1 MTAISSIKERS
12 GTHQEGDLLR
22 KRKQLRMVRNIST
35 MAVATIMLAAFG
47 LRHAYAQGP
56 DTATDIANIKIAID
70 TVWVMITGFLVFFMQ
85 LGFAI
90 LETGMIRQTSGVNAL
105 LENFLEAGVGAVV
118 WWIVGFGLAFGA
130 DNGSG
135 LFGTTLFAPGIATA
149 DTIFYG
155 NIGTLTMFFFQFAF
169 AATASTI
176 TTGAMAER
184 TDFIG
189 NIIYTVIVIAI
200 IYPVVVHWV
209 WGGGWL
215 FQQGFFD
222 FAGSNVVHTV
232 GGVIAIVGAWA
243 LGPRKG
249 KVWGQTIAP
258 HNLGLALIGT
268 MILWVGWYGFNPGS
282 TLAAVGA
289 AGTIGIVTLNTTLGG
304 GVGSLT
310 AMFFQY
316 FRTGKWSLSATMNGS
331 LAGLVAVTG
340 GCAFVSPWAAIIIG
354 GVAGIILLLW
364 GDVLEK
370 IKIDDAV
377 GASSVH
383 LACGVWG
390 ILAIGLFAEPT
401 LTPFAANVKSGFG
414 GLLIPGGSAEI
425 LITQFIGSLSTIAW
439 CAVTSVVMFLGLKA
453 IKKLRVNP
461 KAEMD
466 GNFIDNYEHGESIWP
481 DVLTLPGDAPAM
493 ADMPARKTAPAAGD

>member
-1 MTAISSIKERS
+1 MKRRNRLWQRLLILAI
-12 GTHQEGDLLR
+12 
-22 KRKQLRMVRNIST
+22 
-35 MAVATIMLAAFG
+35 ATIVLAKFG
-47 LRHAYAQGP
+47 ARISFAQGEVTTP
-56 DTATDIANIKIAID
+56 TMDDITSLSIAID
-70 TVWVMITGFLVFFMQ
+70 TVWVMLTGFLVFFMQ

-90 LETGMIRQTSGVNAL
+90 LETGMIRQQSAVNAL
-105 LENFLEAGVGAVV
+105 LENFLEAGIGALT
-118 WWIVGFGLAFGA
+118 WWLVGFGLAFGA

-135 LFGTTLFAPGIATA
+135 LFGTTLFAPGIELA

-184 TDFIG
+184 TDFVG
-189 NIIYTVIVIAI
+189 NLIYTAIVCAI
-200 IYPVVVHWV
+200 IYPIVVHWV

-215 FQQGFFD
+215 FQRGFFD

-232 GGVIAIVGAWA
+232 GGVIAIIGAWM

-249 KVWGQTIAP
+249 KVWGQAMPP

-268 MILWVGWYGFNPGS
+268 LILWVGWYGFNPGS
-282 TLAAVGA
+282 TLTAVDGA
-289 AGTIGIVTLNTTLGG
+289 GVIGIVVLNTTLGG

-316 FRTGKWSLSATMNGS
+316 MRTKKWDLPASLNGS

-340 GCAFVSPWAAIIIG
+340 GCAFFNPWAAIIIG
-354 GVAGIILLLW
+354 GVAGIILILW
-364 GDVLEK
+364 GDLLER
-370 IKIDDAV
+370 IKVDDAV

-390 ILAIGLFAEPT
+390 IIAIGLFAEPS
-401 LTPFAANVKSGFG
+401 LTPFAGNINSGLG
-414 GLLIPGGSAEI
+414 GLLVSGGSADI
-425 LITQFIGSLSTIAW
+425 LITQLIGSGATIAW
-439 CAVTSVVMFLGLKA
+439 CAVTSFVMFGALKA
-453 IKKLRVNP
+453 LGRLRVN
-461 KAEMD
+461 KAAEAD
-466 GNFIDNYEHGESIWP
+466 GNSIDNYEHGQSIWP
-481 DVLTLPGDAPAM
+481 DVYPLPATTTADVLVTKGSTVPAM
-493 ADMPARKTAPAAGD
+493 GD

>member
-1 MTAISSIKERS
+1 MKKRNRIWRQLGIMAAAT
-12 GTHQEGDLLR
+12 LL
-22 KRKQLRMVRNIST
+22 
-35 MAVATIMLAAFG
+35 LAMFG
-47 LRHAYAQGP
+47 LRTSLAQDVP
-56 DTATDIANIKIAID
+56 AIADDLATIKISID
-70 TVWVMITGFLVFFMQ
+70 TTWVLLTGFLVFIMQ

-90 LETGMIRQTSGVNAL
+90 LETGMIRQTSAVNAL
-105 LENFLEAGVGAVV
+105 LENFLEAGIGAIA

-135 LFGTTLFAPGIATA
+135 LFGTSLFAPGIDTA

-155 NIGTLTMFFFQFAF
+155 NIGVLTMFFFQFAF

-189 NIIYTVIVIAI
+189 NIIYTVIVIVF
-200 IYPVVVHWV
+200 IYPIVVHWV

-232 GGVIAIVGAWA
+232 GGVIALVGAWA

-249 KVWGQTIAP
+249 KVWGQAIPA
-258 HNLGLALIGT
+258 HNLGLALIGV
-268 MILWVGWYGFNPGS
+268 MILWFGWYGFNPGS
-282 TLAAVGA
+282 TLGAVGA
-289 AGTIGIVTLNTTLGG
+289 SGTIGIVTLNTTLGAG
-304 GVGSLT
+304 AGCLAT
-310 AMFFQY
+310 MFFLY
-316 FRTGKWSLSATMNGS
+316 ARTGKWSLIACMNGS
-331 LAGLVAVTG
+331 LAGLVAITG

-354 GVAGIILLLW
+354 TIGGILMPLW
-364 GDVLEK
+364 TDMLEK

-414 GLLIPGGSAEI
+414 GLLVAGGSADI
-425 LITQFIGSLSTIAW
+425 LITQAIGSLATIVW
-439 CAVTSVVMFLGLKA
+439 CGVTSVVMFMGLKA
-453 IKKLRVNP
+453 IKRLRVNP
-461 KAEMD
+461 LAEAD
-466 GNFIDNYEHGESIWP
+466 GNFIDNYEHGESVWP
-481 DVLTLPGDAPAM
+481 DVLPLPGDIVAAPEKATRTAPAM
-493 ADMPARKTAPAAGD
+493 GD

>member
-1 MTAISSIKERS
+1 MKNISKRFWRQLIIMGVCTVILAVFGRSVTFAQDTASPTMDDISSIKI
-12 GTHQEGDLLR
+12 G
-22 KRKQLRMVRNIST
+22 I
-35 MAVATIMLAAFG
+35 
-47 LRHAYAQGP
+47 
-56 DTATDIANIKIAID
+56 DTA
-70 TVWVMITGFLVFFMQ
+70 WVLLTGFLVFIMQ
-85 LGFAI
+85 LGFAV
-90 LETGMIRQTSGVNAL
+90 LEVGMIRQTAAVNGL
-105 LENFLEAGVGAVV
+105 LENFLEAGVGAIV

-135 LFGTTLFAPGIATA
+135 LFGTTLFAPGIGTA
-149 DTIFYG
+149 DTIYYG
-155 NIGTLTMFFFQFAF
+155 NIGVLTMFFFQFAF

-189 NIIYTVIVIAI
+189 NLIYTAIVMVF
-200 IYPVVVHWV
+200 IYPIVVHWV

-232 GGVIAIVGAWA
+232 GGVLALVGAWM

-249 KVWGQTIAP
+249 KVWGQAIPP

-268 MILWVGWYGFNPGS
+268 MILWFGWYGFNPGS
-282 TLAAVGA
+282 TLGAVGV
-289 AGTIGIVTLNTTLGG
+289 AGTIGIVTLNTTLGAG
-304 GVGSLT
+304 AGSLS

-316 FRTGKWSLSATMNGS
+316 FRTGKWDLTACLNGS
-331 LAGLVAVTG
+331 LAGLVAITG

-354 GVAGIILLLW
+354 LVGGIFLLLW
-364 GDVLEK
+364 GDLLEK
-370 IKIDDAV
+370 IKVDDAV

-390 ILAIGLFAEPT
+390 IVAIGLFAEPS

-414 GLLIPGGSAEI
+414 GLLVGGGAEI
-425 LITQFIGSLSTIAW
+425 LITQIIGSAATIVW
-439 CAVTSVVMFLGLKA
+439 VGVTSVIMFGALKA
-453 IKKLRVNP
+453 VKRLRVNP
-461 KAEMD
+461 KAEAD
-466 GNFIDNYEHGESIWP
+466 GNFIDNYEHGQTIWSDILPLP
-481 DVLTLPGDAPAM
+481 DGKAISASEKRAASLATGD
-493 ADMPARKTAPAAGD
+493 

>member
-1 MTAISSIKERS
+1 MLRNRRLRRQVIIMGICTLVLAIFGRTTFAQDAAAAVDEITSIKI
-12 GTHQEGDLLR
+12 G
-22 KRKQLRMVRNIST
+22 
-35 MAVATIMLAAFG
+35 
-47 LRHAYAQGP
+47 
-56 DTATDIANIKIAID
+56 ID
-70 TVWVMITGFLVFFMQ
+70 TMWVLLTGFLVFIMQ
-85 LGFAI
+85 LGFAV
-90 LETGMIRQTSGVNAL
+90 LEVGMIRQTAAVNGL
-105 LENFLEAGVGAVV
+105 LENFLEAGVGAIV
-118 WWIVGFGLAFGA
+118 WWVVGFGIAFGA

-135 LFGTTLFAPGIATA
+135 LFGTSLFMPGIDTA

-155 NIGTLTMFFFQFAF
+155 NIGVLTMFFFQFAF

-189 NIIYTVIVIAI
+189 NLIYTAIVMII

-232 GGVIAIVGAWA
+232 GGVLAIIGAWM

-249 KVWGQTIAP
+249 KVWGKPIPP

-268 MILWVGWYGFNPGS
+268 MILWFGWYGFNPGS
-282 TLAAVGA
+282 TLGAVGV
-289 AGTIGIVTLNTTLGG
+289 AGTIGIVTLNTTLGAG
-304 GVGSLT
+304 AGSLS

-316 FRTGKWSLSATMNGS
+316 FRTGKWDLTACLNGS

-340 GCAFVSPWAAIIIG
+340 GCAFVSPLSAIIIG
-354 GVAGIILLLW
+354 TIGGIVLLFW
-364 GDVLEK
+364 GDLLEK
-370 IKIDDAV
+370 IKVDDAV

-390 ILAIGLFAEPT
+390 IVAIGLFAEPS
-401 LTPFAANVKSGFG
+401 LTPFAANVKSGMG
-414 GLLIPGGSAEI
+414 GLLIPGGSIDI
-425 LITQFIGSLSTIAW
+425 LITQIIGSAATIIW
-439 CAVTSVVMFLGLKA
+439 VGVTSVIMFGALKA
-453 IKKLRVNP
+453 VKRLRVNP
-461 KAEMD
+461 KAEVD
-466 GNFIDNYEHGESIWP
+466 GNFIDAYEHGQTIWP
-481 DVLTLPGDAPAM
+481 DVLPLPDEKALSASEKRAASPATGD
-493 ADMPARKTAPAAGD
+493 

>member
-1 MTAISSIKERS
+1 MKKRNRVWRQLLIMGIATLIFTSFGVHRIFAQDATAVTAEDMT
-12 GTHQEGDLLR
+12 T
-22 KRKQLRMVRNIST
+22 V
-35 MAVATIMLAAFG
+35 
-47 LRHAYAQGP
+47 
-56 DTATDIANIKIAID
+56 KIAID
-70 TVWVMITGFLVFFMQ
+70 TVWVLLTGFLVFFMQ

-90 LETGMIRQTSGVNAL
+90 LETGMIRQTSAVNAL
-105 LENFLEAGVGAVV
+105 LENFLEGGVGAIC

-135 LFGTTLFAPGIATA
+135 LIGTSLFAPGIGVA

-176 TTGAMAER
+176 ATGAMAER

-189 NIIYTVIVIAI
+189 NLIYTAVVLLF

-232 GGVIAIVGAWA
+232 GGVVGLVGAIM

-249 KVWGQTIAP
+249 KVWGQAIPP

-282 TLAAVGA
+282 TLGAVGV
-289 AGTIGIVTLNTTLGG
+289 AGTIGIVTLNTTLGAG
-304 GVGSLT
+304 LGTLS

-316 FRTGKWSLSATMNGS
+316 FRTGKWDLTATLNGS
-331 LAGLVAVTG
+331 LAGLVAITA
-340 GCAFVSPWAAIIIG
+340 GCAFVGPWAAIIIG
-354 GVAGIILLLW
+354 VVAGIILLLW
-364 GDVLEK
+364 GDMLEK
-370 IKIDDAV
+370 VKIDDAV

-390 ILAIGLFAEPT
+390 ILAIGLFAEPS
-401 LTPFAANVKSGFG
+401 LTPFAANAHSGMG
-414 GLLIPGGSAEI
+414 GLLAGGDAQI
-425 LITQFIGSLSTIAW
+425 LVTQIIGSVATIAW
-439 CAVTSVVMFLGLKA
+439 VAITSFIMFGALKA
-453 IKKLRVNP
+453 IGRLRVNP

-466 GNFIDNYEHGESIWP
+466 GNFIDNYEHGQSIWP
-481 DVLTLPGDAPAM
+481 DILPLPTEESLTSVPVRSAAPA
-493 ADMPARKTAPAAGD
+493 TGD

>member
-1 MTAISSIKERS
+1 MKKHARLW
-12 GTHQEGDLLR
+12 QRLL
-22 KRKQLRMVRNIST
+22 II
-35 MAVATIMLAAFG
+35 AVATVILARFG
-47 LRHAYAQGP
+47 AQVSFAQ
-56 DTATDIANIKIAID
+56 DSATAPTMEDFTSLKIAID
-70 TVWVMITGFLVFFMQ
+70 TSWVLLTGFLVFFMQ

-90 LETGMIRQTSGVNAL
+90 LETGMIRQTAAVNGL
-105 LENFLEAGVGAVV
+105 LENFLEAGIGAII
-118 WWIVGFGLAFGA
+118 WWLVGFGLAFGV

-135 LFGTTLFAPGIATA
+135 LFGTTLFAPGIGTA
-149 DTIFYG
+149 DTIYYG
-155 NIGTLTMFFFQFAF
+155 NIGVLTMFFFQFAF

-189 NIIYTVIVIAI
+189 NLIYTVIVTAF

-232 GGVIAIVGAWA
+232 GGVIALVGAWA

-249 KVWGQTIAP
+249 KVWGKAIPP
-258 HNLGLALIGT
+258 HNLGLALTGT
-268 MILWVGWYGFNPGS
+268 LILWVGWYGFNPGS
-282 TLAAVGA
+282 TLGAVGA
-289 AGTIGIVTLNTTLGG
+289 SGTIGIVVLNTTLGG
-304 GVGSLT
+304 GIGSLS

-316 FRTGKWSLSATMNGS
+316 FRTGKWDLPASLNGS

-340 GCAFVSPWAAIIIG
+340 GCAFISPVSAIIIG
-354 GVAGIILLLW
+354 LVAGIIVILW
-364 GDVLEK
+364 GDLLEK

-390 ILAIGLFAEPT
+390 IIAIGLFAEPS

-414 GLLIPGGSAEI
+414 GLLTGGDAQILVTQVIGSAA
-425 LITQFIGSLSTIAW
+425 TIIW
-439 CAVTSVVMFLGLKA
+439 CAVTSLVMFMALKA
-453 IKKLRVNP
+453 VKHLRVNP
-461 KAEMD
+461 AAEAD
-466 GNFIDNYEHGESIWP
+466 GNFIDNYEHGQTVWP
-481 DVLTLPGDAPAM
+481 DILPLPQDDIPASGVRVSSPAVGD
-493 ADMPARKTAPAAGD
+493 

>member
-1 MTAISSIKERS
+1 MMKRHNRMWRRLLVMGIATLVLAMFGTRVGLAQDAAPVTADDLTSIKI
-12 GTHQEGDLLR
+12 G
-22 KRKQLRMVRNIST
+22 I
-35 MAVATIMLAAFG
+35 
-47 LRHAYAQGP
+47 
-56 DTATDIANIKIAID
+56 DTA
-70 TVWVMITGFLVFFMQ
+70 WVLLTGFLVFFMQ

-90 LETGMIRQTSGVNAL
+90 LETGMIRGTAAVNAL
-105 LENFLEAGVGAVV
+105 LENFLEAGLGVIC
-118 WWIVGFGLAFGA
+118 WWFIGFGLAFGV

-135 LFGTTLFAPGIATA
+135 LIGTTLFAPGIETA

-155 NIGTLTMFFFQFAF
+155 NIGVLTMFFFQFAF

-189 NIIYTVIVIAI
+189 NLIYTAIVTAI
-200 IYPVVVHWV
+200 IYPIVVHWV

-232 GGVIAIVGAWA
+232 GGVIALIGAWM

-249 KVWGQTIAP
+249 KVWGKAIPP

-268 MILWVGWYGFNPGS
+268 MILWFGWYGFNPGS
-282 TLAAVGA
+282 TLGAVGV
-289 AGTIGIVTLNTTLGG
+289 AGTIGIVILNTTLGAG
-304 GVGSLT
+304 AGSMS

-316 FRTGKWSLSATMNGS
+316 ARTGKWDLTATLNGS
-331 LAGLVAVTG
+331 LAGLVAITG

-354 GVAGIILLLW
+354 LIGGIALLLW
-364 GDVLEK
+364 GDLLEK
-370 IKIDDAV
+370 IKVDDAV

-390 ILAIGLFAEPT
+390 IVAIGLFAEPS
-401 LTPFAANVKSGFG
+401 LTPFAANAKTGMG
-414 GLLIPGGSAEI
+414 GLLIAGGSADI
-425 LITQFIGSLSTIAW
+425 LVTQVIGSLATIVW
-439 CAVTSVVMFLGLKA
+439 CGVTSVVMFGALKA
-453 IKKLRVNP
+453 IGRLRVNP
-461 KAEMD
+461 KAEME
-466 GNFIDNYEHGESIWP
+466 GNFIDNYEHGQSIWP
-481 DVLTLPGDAPAM
+481 DILPLPGEIAAEAETAKRSAPAM
-493 ADMPARKTAPAAGD
+493 GD

>member
-1 MTAISSIKERS
+1 MRFGLK
-12 GTHQEGDLLR
+12 R
-22 KRKQLRMVRNIST
+22 KRLWGRLLILGIASLILAIFGTST
-35 MAVATIMLAAFG
+35 ILA
-47 LRHAYAQGP
+47 Q
-56 DTATDIANIKIAID
+56 DTATTPTMDDINSIKVGVD
-70 TVWVMITGFLVFFMQ
+70 TIWVLLTGFLVFFMQ

-90 LETGMIRQTSGVNAL
+90 LETGMIRQRAAVNAL
-105 LENFLEAGVGAVV
+105 LENFLEAGIGAIV
-118 WWIVGFGLAFGA
+118 WWAVGFGLAFGA

-135 LFGTTLFAPGIATA
+135 LFGTSLFMPGLEAA
-149 DTIFYG
+149 DTIYYG
-155 NIGTLTMFFFQFAF
+155 NIGVLTMFFFQFAF

-189 NIIYTVIVIAI
+189 NLIYTVIVIVF

-232 GGVIAIVGAWA
+232 GGVIAIVGAWM

-249 KVWGQTIAP
+249 KVWGKAIPA

-268 MILWVGWYGFNPGS
+268 MILWFGWYGFNPGS
-282 TLAAVGA
+282 TLGAVGV

-304 GVGSLT
+304 GTVS

-316 FRTGKWSLSATMNGS
+316 FRTGKWDLPATLNGS
-331 LAGLVAVTG
+331 LAGLVAITG
-340 GCAFVSPWAAIIIG
+340 GCAFVSPLAAIIIG
-354 GVAGIILLLW
+354 FVGGIFLLLW
-364 GDVLEK
+364 GDLLEK

-414 GLLIPGGSAEI
+414 GLLIPGGGIDI
-425 LITQFIGSLSTIAW
+425 LITQAIGSAATIVW
-439 CAVTSVVMFLGLKA
+439 CGVTSVVMFGALKA
-453 IKKLRVNP
+453 INHLRVNA
-461 KAEMD
+461 KAETD
-466 GNFIDNYEHGESIWP
+466 GNFIDNYEHGQSVWP
-481 DVLTLPGDAPAM
+481 DVLPLPGESPVTEAQAST
-493 ADMPARKTAPAAGD
+493 RTAPATGD